1 MPAVIFIINS
11 NLRGKM
17 IDFVKDYLM
26 MAVKVVT
33 GFNPTLIIVTSKKI
47 IISTQNALVI
57 NDPSLRDITA
67 GDPSLRDNETG
78 WYSDSYIP
86 RWH

>member
-1 MPAVIFIINS
+1 MIPKRSNIFKMPAVIFIINS

-33 GFNPTLIIVTSKKI
+33 GFNPT
-47 IISTQNALVI
+47 
-57 NDPSLRDITA
+57 
-67 GDPSLRDNETG
+67 
-78 WYSDSYIP
+78 
-86 RWH
+86 